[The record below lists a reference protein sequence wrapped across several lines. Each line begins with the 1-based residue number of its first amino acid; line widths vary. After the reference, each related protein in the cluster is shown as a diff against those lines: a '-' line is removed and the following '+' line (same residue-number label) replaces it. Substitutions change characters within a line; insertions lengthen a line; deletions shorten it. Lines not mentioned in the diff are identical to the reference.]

1 MKFIVWFQVSVK
13 ISMILPRKQMPTG
26 HPHQEAP
33 SLRRL
38 SELEQNLSKVSC
50 EPELLQGEFRAAA
63 SEILSIMAS
72 ANAVNKAAFVQKRR
86 YQGLPSLHRDAP
98 CPPQ

>member
-1 MKFIVWFQVSVK
+1 MYCVVPSQCKNFHDFAQK
-13 ISMILPRKQMPTG
+13 ADAHQ

-38 SELEQNLSKVSC
+38 SGLEQNPSKVSC

-72 ANAVNKAAFVQKRR
+72 ANAANKAAFVQKRR
-86 YQGLPSLHRDAP
+86 YQGLPSLQKDAP